1 MRPKD
6 APILPRMPLRLDQ
19 MLRQYAAVPLALQG
33 ALADVFDVPALDVS
47 VADGDVR
54 MGVAGTGRSGR
65 LLPVSPNRFVS
76 PDVDGLQAEFQRD
89 AWGDVAGLVLK
100 LGDARAYYLQP

>member
-65 LLPVSPNRFVS
+65 LLTVSPNRFVS